1 MRRIRT
7 ALFPVASPW
16 LDSRMPARNTAM
28 VVRARW
34 VACLLLAAT
43 PLVAP
48 AATGSLDFQPY
59 AFQTQEHGSI
69 DAEVAYLDVPARHAA
84 PDGAA
89 MRLRVV
95 RLPATGG
102 DGRAAPVV
110 YLAGGPGGSGVG
122 TARGARWPVFDR
134 VRQHADVLLLD
145 QRGTGES
152 DPPPACPHT
161 HRFED
166 AQPLQRDQA
175 LAALQRAAARCVAYW
190 QEQGIDL
197 GAYTSA
203 ESADDIAALRAALGV
218 PRLSLWGMS
227 YGTHL
232 AMATLRR
239 HGDSIERVVLMG
251 AEGPD
256 DTLKQPLSA
265 DALLAELDAV
275 AAGQGFADL
284 TGAASRVL
292 ASLQQQ
298 PAQGR
303 SLIHRG
309 RQVTLGAFDAQ
320 LAMAAAVGRRS
331 AQQIL
336 PLALQDAEQGN
347 YDLLASLV
355 LAVREELVQLQAMP
369 LAMELA
375 SAQSPARRTLVEQQA
390 AQSLLGNAIN
400 FPFPELGDGLGLM
413 DLGDDYRR
421 PLHSDAPSLFVSGTL
436 DGRTPPTNATALLPG
451 FSHAAQ
457 LLVRN
462 ASHDDELWLGH
473 PDISASI
480 ARFLAGQS
488 IRNAELSVPPPVFA
502 RSKLDLVAG
511 LLGLSAAMLLAAL
524 GVLVAVLLGLMT
536 LLWRWRKKRHAHKS
550 RLANA
555 VGLGS
560 TV

>member
-7 ALFPVASPW
+7 ALFHVVSSW
-16 LDSRMPARNTAM
+16 LSSSTPARKPSPGAKT
-28 VVRARW
+28 RP
-34 VACLLLAAT
+34 VACLLLAVT
-43 PLVAP
+43 PLVTQAAP
-48 AATGSLDFQPY
+48 GALTFEPY
-59 AFQTQEHGSI
+59 AFQTLEHGII
-69 DAEVAYLDVPARHAA
+69 DAEVAFLDVPARHAA
-84 PDGAA
+84 PESAS

-102 DGRAAPVV
+102 DGSAAPVV

-122 TARGARWPVFDR
+122 TARGARWPVFDQM
-134 VRQHADVLLLD
+134 RQHADVLLFD

-152 DPPPACPHT
+152 NPPPACPHT
-161 HRFED
+161 HRFDD
-166 AQPLQRDQA
+166 AQPLQRDEA
-175 LAALQRAAARCVAYW
+175 LAALRSAAARCVAYW
-190 QEQGIDL
+190 QAQGIDL
-197 GAYTSA
+197 AAYTSA
-203 ESADDIAALRAALGV
+203 ESADDIEALRVALGA
-218 PRLSLWGMS
+218 PKLSLWGMS

-239 HGDSIERVVLMG
+239 HGASIERVVLMG

-256 DTLKQPLSA
+256 DTLKLPLSA
-265 DALLAELDAV
+265 DALLAELE
-275 AAGQGFADL
+275 AAATKQGFTDL
-284 TGAASRVL
+284 SGATARVL
-292 ASLQQQ
+292 AALQQQ

-320 LAMAAAVGRRS
+320 LAIAAAVGRRS

-336 PLALQDAEQGN
+336 PLALRDAEQGN

-355 LAVREELVQLQAMP
+355 LMVREELPRLQAMP

-375 SAQSPARRTLVEQQA
+375 SAQSPARRTLVDQQA

-400 FPFPELGDGLGLM
+400 FPFPELGDTLGLM
-413 DLGDDYRR
+413 DLGDDYRG

-436 DGRTPPTNATALLPG
+436 DGRTPPANAAALLPG

-488 IRNAELSVPPPVFA
+488 TSNAELSVPPPVFA
-502 RSKLDLVAG
+502 KSKLDLVAG

-524 GVLVAVLLGLMT
+524 GALVAVLLGLT
-536 LLWRWRKKRHAHKS
+536 ALLWRWRKKRRARKS

-555 VGLGS
+555 S
-560 TV
+560 S

>member
-7 ALFPVASPW
+7 ALFPVVSPK
-16 LDSRMPARNTAM
+16 LDSRMPARKTASAA
-28 VVRARW
+28 RARW
-34 VACLLLAAT
+34 AACLLLATT

-48 AATGSLDFQPY
+48 AAPGKLVFQPY
-59 AFQTQEHGSI
+59 AFQTLEHGSI

-84 PDGAA
+84 PDAAA

-122 TARGARWPVFDR
+122 TARGARWPVFEQ

-152 DPPPACPHT
+152 QRPPACPHT

-166 AQPLQRDQA
+166 AQALQRDQA
-175 LAALQRAAARCVAYW
+175 LAALQHAAARCVAYW

-232 AMATLRR
+232 AMAALRR
-239 HGDSIERVVLMG
+239 HGDGIERVVLMG

-265 DALLAELDAV
+265 DALLAELEVV
-275 AAGQGFADL
+275 AAEQGFADL

-292 ASLQQQ
+292 ARLQQQ

-355 LAVREELVQLQAMP
+355 LAVREEIVQLRAMP

-390 AQSLLGNAIN
+390 AHSLLGNAIN
-400 FPFPELGDGLGLM
+400 FPFPELGDSLGLI
-413 DLGDDYRR
+413 DLGDDYRG
-421 PLHSDAPSLFVSGTL
+421 PLHSDAPTLFISGTL
-436 DGRTPPTNATALLPG
+436 DGRTPPANAAALLPG
-451 FSHAAQ
+451 FSNGVQ

-473 PDISASI
+473 ADISASI
-480 ARFLAGQS
+480 AHFLAGKS
-488 IRNAELSVPPPVFA
+488 VSNTELSVPPPVFA
-502 RSKLDLVAG
+502 KSKLDLVAG
-511 LLGLSAAMLLAAL
+511 LLGVSATLLLTVLGAL
-524 GVLVAVLLGLMT
+524 IAVLVGAVA
-536 LLWRWRKKRHAHKS
+536 LLWRWRKKRRARRSGLVK
-550 RLANA
+550 AN
-555 VGLGS
+555 G
-560 TV
+560 